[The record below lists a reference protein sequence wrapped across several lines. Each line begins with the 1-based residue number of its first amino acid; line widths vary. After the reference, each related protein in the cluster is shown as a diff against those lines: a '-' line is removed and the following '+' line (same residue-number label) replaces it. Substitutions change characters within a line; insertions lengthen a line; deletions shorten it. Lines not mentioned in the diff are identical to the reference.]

1 MELHIFTF
9 GAFYR
14 PHKKPFGFTN
24 VDYELAAKKT
34 KHNSPIWKASGV
46 IWNLCASQLMYTSRK
61 PCFGF
66 LKFPVR

>member
-1 MELHIFTF
+1 MELHLFTF

-24 VDYELAAKKT
+24 VDSELAAMNT
-34 KHNSPIWKASGV
+34 KHNSPIWKASGTFAQANV
-46 IWNLCASQLMYTSRK
+46 CTQTSRK
-61 PCFGF
+61 SCF